1 MTGPRSASPHV
12 EVLLG
17 AYVLGAL
24 APGEEARVA
33 GHLAHCGTCR
43 ITYLDMADAQALLA
57 TLSEDDLLDLL
68 GGPGGPG
75 GSGSRPGGGT
85 TP

>member
-1 MTGPRSASPHV
+1 MTGPPSVSPHV
-12 EVLLG
+12 DVLLG

-24 APGEEARVA
+24 APAEEARVA

-68 GGPGGPG
+68 GGPGG
-75 GSGSRPGGGT
+75 SGRPGGGT